1 MTPSVSVLTGFWL
14 RFHFSNVKYFFQEL
28 NSKKLLSKFR
38 KRKRKSPSFVHVL
51 HKTWNW
57 EVSRRNRTTIDGNLK
72 WTKLLFC
79 QSILPFSLPPP
90 SSLLKLSDVFL
101 KRPLKKVLWKLR
113 SPRGYF
119 RKFSLS
125 AGVKNSGNVFQSN
138 VSFLFLFLLGIW
150 YSPSQPFFGCHAT
163 LFEGALRDIPKTAAG
178 ETRDLAAVCIFGH
191 ALKNDRRSHWSLLLE
206 HVFPE
211 VIKPSCNRAH
221 QALS

>member
-1 MTPSVSVLTGFWL
+1 MLSIFFWSWIL
-14 RFHFSNVKYFFQEL
+14 RSYYLSSEKEKENPR
-28 NSKKLLSKFR
+28 LLSTSSIKRQIGKF
-38 KRKRKSPSFVHVL
+38 HVGVVQRSTA
-51 HKTWNW
+51 K
-57 EVSRRNRTTIDGNLK
+57 K

-79 QSILPFSLPPP
+79 QSFLPFSLPSP
-90 SSLLKLSDVFL
+90 SSLLKLPNVSL
-101 KRPLKKVLWKLR
+101 SPLKKVLWKLR

-125 AGVKNSGNVFQSN
+125 AGVQNSGNVVQSN
-138 VSFLFLFLLGIW
+138 VSFLF
-150 YSPSQPFFGCHAT
+150 YSYRGFGSLPRSRFFWCHAT
-163 LFEGALRDIPKTAAG
+163 LRGGALCDIPKTAAR

-191 ALKNDRRSHWSLLLE
+191 VLKDDWRIHSSLLLE

>member
-1 MTPSVSVLTGFWL
+1 MLSIFFRSWIL
-14 RFHFSNVKYFFQEL
+14 RSYYLSSEKEKENPR
-28 NSKKLLSKFR
+28 LLSTSSIKREIGKF
-38 KRKRKSPSFVHVL
+38 HVGVVQRSTA
-51 HKTWNW
+51 K
-57 EVSRRNRTTIDGNLK
+57 K

-125 AGVKNSGNVFQSN
+125 AGVQNSGNVFQSN

-150 YSPSQPFFGCHAT
+150 YSPSQPFLGCHET
-163 LFEGALRDIPKTAAG
+163 LSLYQTLLVWILLAQTRQNSQTSPRSRYFPELLRTTP
-178 ETRDLAAVCIFGH
+178 
-191 ALKNDRRSHWSLLLE
+191 SLLLNWVGDE
-206 HVFPE
+206 LRFANFTFFESSSPDF
-211 VIKPSCNRAH
+211 
-221 QALS
+221 LSLD

>member
-1 MTPSVSVLTGFWL
+1 MLSI
-14 RFHFSNVKYFFQEL
+14 FFRSWILKSYYLSSEKEKE
-28 NSKKLLSKFR
+28 NPRLLSTSSIKREIGKF
-38 KRKRKSPSFVHVL
+38 HVGVVQRSTA
-51 HKTWNW
+51 K
-57 EVSRRNRTTIDGNLK
+57 K

-125 AGVKNSGNVFQSN
+125 AGVQNSGNVFQSN

-150 YSPSQPFFGCHAT
+150 YSPSQPFLGCHET
-163 LFEGALRDIPKTAAG
+163 LPQRALRDIQKTAAR

-191 ALKNDRRSHWSLLLE
+191 VLKDDRRSHSSLLLE
-206 HVFPE
+206 NVFPE

>member
-1 MTPSVSVLTGFWL
+1 MLSIFFSSWIL
-14 RFHFSNVKYFFQEL
+14 RSYYLSSEKEKENPR
-28 NSKKLLSKFR
+28 LLSTSSIKREIGKF
-38 KRKRKSPSFVHVL
+38 HVGVVQRSTA
-51 HKTWNW
+51 K
-57 EVSRRNRTTIDGNLK
+57 K

-113 SPRGYF
+113 SPRGHF

-125 AGVKNSGNVFQSN
+125 AGVQNSGNVFQSN

-163 LFEGALRDIPKTAAG
+163 LFEGALRDIPKTAAR

-191 ALKNDRRSHWSLLLE
+191 VLKDDRRSHWSLLLE
-206 HVFPE
+206 QVFPE